1 MSAGYNSGLSEY
13 PNKGKLNL
21 VESEDPED
29 VLQSK
34 VDQLV
39 KLIEQ
44 AKSIVFHTGAGISTS
59 TGIPDFRGPKG
70 VWTLES
76 QVNLHGRVKK
86 IKHLACERDFHMRK
100 NENNACFELFEYF
113 SVIRKIEDRTF
124 LFYLR
129 FFELWNPLTL
139 IRVFLGPSPSVF
151 FEKKI
156 HIHHW

>member
-76 QVNLHGRVKK
+76 QVKNARTLKPNLH
-86 IKHLACERDFHMRK
+86 
-100 NENNACFELFEYF
+100 
-113 SVIRKIEDRTF
+113 
-124 LFYLR
+124 
-129 FFELWNPLTL
+129 
-139 IRVFLGPSPSVF
+139 PSPYPKSDH
-151 FEKKI
+151 KLG
-156 HIHHW
+156 

>member
-1 MSAGYNSGLSEY
+1 MNFFSKNFYGSHKYACRMSAGYNSGLSEY

-21 VESEDPED
+21 IESEDPED

-76 QVNLHGRVKK
+76 QIN
-86 IKHLACERDFHMRK
+86 I
-100 NENNACFELFEYF
+100 
-113 SVIRKIEDRTF
+113 
-124 LFYLR
+124 YL
-129 FFELWNPLTL
+129 
-139 IRVFLGPSPSVF
+139 ISPSLYTEF
-151 FEKKI
+151 TLTPS
-156 HIHHW
+156 

>member
-1 MSAGYNSGLSEY
+1 MIFSRNIYGSDRCNSRMSAGYNSGLSEY

-21 VESEDPED
+21 IESEDPKD

-76 QVNLHGRVKK
+76 QVNIYKVG
-86 IKHLACERDFHMRK
+86 A
-100 NENNACFELFEYF
+100 
-113 SVIRKIEDRTF
+113 SSQ
-124 LFYLR
+124 
-129 FFELWNPLTL
+129 W
-139 IRVFLGPSPSVF
+139 SSSQ
-151 FEKKI
+151 
-156 HIHHW
+156 

>member
-1 MSAGYNSGLSEY
+1 MYEFFLTFIPVGSSDKYVCRMSAGYNSGLSEY

-21 VESEDPED
+21 IESEDPED

-44 AKSIVFHTGAGISTS
+44 ARSIVFHTGAGISTS

-76 QVNLHGRVKK
+76 QVN
-86 IKHLACERDFHMRK
+86 IYTC
-100 NENNACFELFEYF
+100 NYF
-113 SVIRKIEDRTF
+113 YPHPILNLPF
-124 LFYLR
+124 Q
-129 FFELWNPLTL
+129 
-139 IRVFLGPSPSVF
+139 G
-151 FEKKI
+151 
-156 HIHHW
+156 

>member
-21 VESEDPED
+21 IESEDPED
-29 VLQSK
+29 VLKSK

-76 QVNLHGRVKK
+76 QVNIYSL
-86 IKHLACERDFHMRK
+86 I
-100 NENNACFELFEYF
+100 
-113 SVIRKIEDRTF
+113 SPQ
-124 LFYLR
+124 FYLNFTFIISR
-129 FFELWNPLTL
+129 FLPQN
-139 IRVFLGPSPSVF
+139 
-151 FEKKI
+151 
-156 HIHHW
+156 

>member
-21 VESEDPED
+21 IESEDPED

-76 QVNLHGRVKK
+76 QVNIYSVTSPQ
-86 IKHLACERDFHMRK
+86 FHPHSTP
-100 NENNACFELFEYF
+100 FD
-113 SVIRKIEDRTF
+113 SQ
-124 LFYLR
+124 
-129 FFELWNPLTL
+129 LTQ
-139 IRVFLGPSPSVF
+139 ISPSSPPNFNLDAFYFKCPTSTPVRPF
-151 FEKKI
+151 VRFS
-156 HIHHW
+156 

>member
-76 QVNLHGRVKK
+76 QVNLHSKATKNFVFTDINLPRNF
-86 IKHLACERDFHMRK
+86 IPNNLPDFIHFTLERWLPQ
-100 NENNACFELFEYF
+100 N
-113 SVIRKIEDRTF
+113 
-124 LFYLR
+124 
-129 FFELWNPLTL
+129 
-139 IRVFLGPSPSVF
+139 
-151 FEKKI
+151 
-156 HIHHW
+156 

>member
-21 VESEDPED
+21 IESEDPED

-44 AKSIVFHTGAGISTS
+44 AKSIIFHTGAGISTS

-76 QVNLHGRVKK
+76 QVN
-86 IKHLACERDFHMRK
+86 I
-100 NENNACFELFEYF
+100 Y
-113 SVIRKIEDRTF
+113 
-124 LFYLR
+124 YL
-129 FFELWNPLTL
+129 
-139 IRVFLGPSPSVF
+139 ISPSLHTEF
-151 FEKKI
+151 TLTSSYFYPHFILIPPSLHTEFTLTDPKFTLTHPKFTLTSS
-156 HIHHW
+156 